1 MTIPELA
8 CCLHALLGRID
19 EIGHSIP
26 GVTPKTLEAR
36 ILQDADRLDAMGVV
50 GIARCFYT
58 AGRMGSRLYEPKDP
72 AGKDRDL
79 DDSNWA
85 LDHFPKKLLGLSGGF
100 QTHTGT
106 RMAHQRHSRLQD
118 FYETF
123 IAELE
128 I

>member
-1 MTIPELA
+1 M
-8 CCLHALLGRID
+8 
-19 EIGHSIP
+19 
-26 GVTPKTLEAR
+26 
-36 ILQDADRLDAMGVV
+36 QDADRLDAMGVV

-58 AGRMGSRLYEPKDP
+58 VGRMGYRLYEPKDP

-85 LDHFPKKLLGLSGGF
+85 LDHFPKKLLGLSGSF